1 MFPNILSDE
10 PSVTANSIRFIANRN
25 IDKELELKNLILSAK
40 HIDRYPFS
48 SLSGEAFMCYLITC
62 LTWTKIDVGLVNAP
76 QFKSRLN
83 HNLKSVLELL
93 SLKDQSIVILSSLE
107 EELCAIIK

>member
-10 PSVTANSIRFIANRN
+10 PSVAAKSIRFIAMSNL
-25 IDKELELKNLILSAK
+25 DKEIELKNIILSSK

-48 SLSGEAFMCYLITC
+48 VLSGEEFMCYVIAC
-62 LTWTKIDVGLVNAP
+62 LTWTKMDIGLVNAP

-83 HNLKSVLELL
+83 QNIKSVLKLL
-93 SLKDQSIVILSSLE
+93 SLKDQSIVVLSSLE
-107 EELCAIIK
+107 EELCTIIK